1 MLVTLFVAWL
11 AACTLVMALY
21 LVREHSRARL
31 RERALAVLHQY
42 IPPLEREPGPL
53 AQRIQPLVDSVKGR
67 LWQAGL
73 QPAQWQ
79 LVTLVLALV
88 VMILIGIS
96 ALGWLGGFMGMLMV
110 LGLAHGAL
118 LLQAERRRRRM
129 IDQLPSYV
137 DQLMRMVNVGSTLE
151 EALVGAT
158 REAPLP
164 LRSVFE
170 PVVRQTRLGGS
181 VDEALETAA
190 ERYNLQELRLLTTAV
205 RISRRYGS
213 SIREMLQS
221 IVTMVREQERARR
234 ELRGMTAET
243 RASAWILGA
252 MPLLLVAYMLV
263 VNTEFFM
270 ALWAH
275 ETGRVMVFV
284 AVALQVAGVVTLW
297 RLLKAV

>member
-1 MLVTLFVAWL
+1 MLAALFVAWL
-11 AACTLVMALY
+11 AACTLVLALY
-21 LVREHSRARL
+21 LAREHSRAQL
-31 RERALAVLHQY
+31 RERALTVLHQY
-42 IPPLEREPGPL
+42 IPPPEREPGAL
-53 AQRIQPLVDSVKGR
+53 AQRIQPMVDHIKARV
-67 LWQAGL
+67 WQAGL

-79 LVTLVLALV
+79 LVTLVLVLV
-88 VMILIGIS
+88 VTVLIGFS
-96 ALGWLGGFMGMLMV
+96 ALGWLGGVIGMLMV
-110 LGLAHGAL
+110 LGLGHGAL
-118 LLQAERRRRRM
+118 LLQGERRRRRM

-181 VDEALETAA
+181 VDEGLEVAA
-190 ERYNLQELRLLTTAV
+190 ERYNLQEIRMLTTAV

-270 ALWAH
+270 ALWSH
-275 ETGRVMVFV
+275 ETGRVLVFI